1 MKRKFILSDSLLSAM
16 DSGKALHVAA
26 AHPAHMGVM
35 LNAGE
40 GGNGDKGS
48 GSGDNGG
55 DAGKGNDNKG
65 DGKSDAGKGDD
76 KLSYDELELQYLRT
90 QKALRKANKEAEAR
104 RLELEEAKS
113 GKKKSDDKGD
123 GKGDDKGKDDGETEK
138 LKKQL
143 SDATEKSRKR
153 IIKAA
158 VMIEAAKVGFHDPAD
173 AFALADLSDIEFD
186 DEKDEVAGVEDALKE
201 LSKRKP
207 HLIKTAENS
216 NGQPSPKKPDTNAG
230 AKGKGKDGELAIDED
245 AIRRKYS
252 IR

>member
-1 MKRKFILSDSLLSAM
+1 MKRSMKRNFTFSDSLLSAM

-26 AHPAHMGVM
+26 AHPARLGVM

-40 GGNGDKGS
+40 GGNGDGKT

-55 DAGKGNDNKG
+55 DAGKGND
-65 DGKSDAGKGDD
+65 KSDDNKADGKGDD
-76 KLSYDELELQYLRT
+76 KPSYDELELQYLRT
-90 QKALRKANKEAEAR
+90 QKALRKANREAEQR
-104 RLELEEAKS
+104 RLELEEAKA
-113 GKKKSDDKGD
+113 GKKKGD
-123 GKGDDKGKDDGETEK
+123 EKKADDGEAEK

-143 SDATEKSRKR
+143 ADTEEKSRKR

-158 VMIEAAKVGFHDPAD
+158 VMLEASKLGFHDPAD

-186 DEKDEVAGVEDALKE
+186 EEKDDVSGVEDALKE
-201 LSKRKP
+201 LAKKKP
-207 HLIKTAENS
+207 HLIKTAESNS
-216 NGQPSPKKPDTNAG
+216 EKPSQKKPDINAG
-230 AKGKGKDGELAIDED
+230 AKGNGKSGELAIDED

>member
-1 MKRKFILSDSLLSAM
+1 MKRKYILSDSLLSAM

-26 AHPAHMGVM
+26 AHPARLGVM
-35 LNAGE
+35 LNTGE
-40 GGNGDKGS
+40 GGNGDGKGS

-55 DAGKGNDNKG
+55 DAGAGNGNDNKG
-65 DGKSDAGKGDD
+65 EGKDAGKGDD
-76 KLSYDELELQYLRT
+76 KPSYDELELQYLRT

-104 RLELEEAKS
+104 RLEVEELKS
-113 GKKKSDDKGD
+113 GKKKGEDKKADEGND
-123 GKGDDKGKDDGETEK
+123 EAEK

-173 AFALADLSDIEFD
+173 AFALADLSEVEID
-186 DEKDEVAGVEDALKE
+186 DETDDVSGVEDALKE
-201 LSKRKP
+201 LAKRKP
-207 HLIKTAENS
+207 HLIKAAEGNS
-216 NGQPSPKKPDTNAG
+216 GNPPPRKPDLESG
-230 AKGKGKDGELAIDED
+230 KKGNNKNGELQIDED